1 MQYLITNKELVGG
14 GPEYG
19 DWPEG
24 ELWRTRV
31 GFGLLK
37 VRLVLGHASVAS
49 HSRQLLSYKSLRKF
63 NIFLTATENNLSQ
76 LTKN

>member
-14 GPEYG
+14 GPENG

-31 GFGLLK
+31 GFRLLQ

-49 HSRQLLSYKSLRKF
+49 HSRQLLSYKSLRKC
-63 NIFLTATENNLSQ
+63 NIFF
-76 LTKN
+76 